1 MANIITAGNS
11 TNGGTAITTDTSG
24 TLNIVTGS
32 GSGANAIT
40 IDASQAVVMP
50 GTLAVTGAQTIGGN
64 LTVTGTLTASGG
76 VSGSITRGTN
86 VAASG
91 TSVTFTGI
99 PSTVKR
105 ITVMFNQVSTTGT
118 SPYLIQLGTSSGV
131 EATGYSGSAIA
142 LQGSAV
148 SSAANTS
155 SIGFFV
161 AVALNTANDIY
172 CGNVVLTNIDGNN
185 WVQSGIVGNTA
196 ASRITNSTGIK
207 QTAAVLDRIRITT
220 VNGTDTFDLGAINIL
235 FE

>member
-11 TNGGTAITTDTSG
+11 TNGGTAISTDTSG

-32 GSGANAIT
+32 GSGTNAIT
-40 IDASQAVVMP
+40 IDASQN
-50 GTLAVTGAQTIGGN
+50 VTATGN
-64 LTVTGTLTASGG
+64 LTVTGALTVSGG

-118 SPYLIQLGTSSGV
+118 SPYLIQLGTSGGV
-131 EATGYSGSAIA
+131 EATGYAGSAIA
-142 LQGSAV
+142 LQGSAA

-161 AVALNTANDIY
+161 AVALNVAADIY
-172 CGNVVLTNIDGNN
+172 SGNVVLTNIDGNN
-185 WVQSGIVGNTA
+185 WVQSGVVGNTA

-235 FE
+235 YE